1 MLKLGGIYKQL
12 NFDTYFVVIKI
23 DNFFTYTYDIFNFTT
38 FDKEMVIS
46 NQLLNKELKRQIKEN
61 IFIKERE
68 RFWNSIHSTA
78 LNISDGYL
86 GQIDE
91 NDLKILQKNM

>member
-12 NFDTYFVVIKI
+12 NFDTYFVIIKI
-23 DNFFTYTYDIFNFTT
+23 DNFFTHTYDIFNFTT

-61 IFIKERE
+61 VFIKERE
-68 RFWNSIHSTA
+68 RFWNSIHTTV

-91 NDLKILQKNM
+91 NDLKILQRNM